1 MDNVTIG
8 QIAGAMGTIV
18 VIVGFVMAIYKWY
31 KSTFSDKFKAIDNE
45 IDEVKQRLDFV
56 EQKKTEYEKELQN
69 SKFER
74 MILLRGELAA
84 LKGLAK
90 ISNINSATDS
100 INESIE
106 EIEKY
111 MMEKSHDYFYL
122 TKK

>member
-1 MDNVTIG
+1 MDNITIG
-8 QIAGAMGTIV
+8 QIAGAIGTIV
-18 VIVGFVMAIYKWY
+18 VIVGFVVAIYKWY
-31 KSTFSDKFKAIDNE
+31 KSTFSDRFEAIDHE
-45 IDEVKQRLDFV
+45 IDGVKQRLDFV

-84 LKGLAK
+84 LKGLSK